1 MRHPMHSLCPYFAMF
16 PEDFV
21 AKQVL
26 AYTDRGDV
34 VFDPFSGRGTTVFES
49 LLNGRPAGGVD
60 INPVAACVAG
70 AKADSPYLTPLIR
83 RLRELEHI
91 HSGAGLRPE
100 PKEEFFRACFH
111 TKTLQQVL
119 FL

>member
-26 AYTDRGDV
+26 AYTERGDV
-34 VFDPFSGRGTTVFES
+34 VFDPFSGRGTTVFER

-70 AKADSPYLTPLIR
+70 AKADSPYLTSVIG
-83 RLRELEHI
+83 RLRELENI
-91 HSGAGLRPE
+91 HSGAGLE
-100 PKEEFFRACFH
+100 PKPKGKFFGACFH
-111 TKTLQQVL
+111 EKTQHTCL
-119 FL
+119 F